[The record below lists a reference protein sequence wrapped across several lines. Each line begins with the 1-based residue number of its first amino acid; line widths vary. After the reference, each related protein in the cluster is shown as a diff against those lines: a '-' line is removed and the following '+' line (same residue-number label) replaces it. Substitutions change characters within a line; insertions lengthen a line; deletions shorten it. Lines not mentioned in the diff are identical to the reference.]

1 MIELAACFALLGAA
15 SNAMGTA
22 CQRKAAAT
30 VPAGGGLRLLLA
42 LARHPVWLAGIGGV
56 VCSAMFQALA
66 LVNGP
71 MALVQPLFIMELPFA
86 LFIAGLLMR
95 RNLPGAGWAAVGGV
109 VGGLAMVLV
118 AADPAGSHEQAP
130 MVRWVPALVL
140 CLGMMATA
148 VVLARTARSPL
159 FRAAVLAAAAAIGN
173 ALTAAML
180 KSASATLESDGF
192 AAFLATWQT
201 YGFAVL
207 GICSL
212 LLLENA
218 LQAGSLAAS
227 QPALTIGDATVS
239 LLLGVMLFGEHIRTG
254 VWLVPELLGA
264 GLIAWGVVRLIRV
277 VPHAQQTLVGDGR
290 ADDRTARPAED
301 RPPGLARPERSDG
314 HTNGGGG

>member
-1 MIELAACFALLGAA
+1 MIGLAACFALLGAA
-15 SNAMGTA
+15 SNAVGTA

-30 VPAGGGLRLLLA
+30 VPAGGGLRLLFA
-42 LARHPVWLAGIGGV
+42 LARHPVWLAGIAGV

-86 LFIAGLLMR
+86 LFVAGLLMR
-95 RNLPGAGWAAVGGV
+95 RGLPAAGWWAVGGM

-118 AADPAGSHEQAP
+118 AADPSGSHDQAP
-130 MVRWVPALVL
+130 MARWIPALAVG
-140 CLGMMATA
+140 LGVMATA
-148 VVLARTARSPL
+148 VVLARASGSSL
-159 FRAAVLAAAAAIGN
+159 FRAAVLAGAAATGN

-180 KSASATLESDGF
+180 KSASATLETDGL
-192 AAFLATWQT
+192 AAFLTTWQT

-207 GICSL
+207 GIASL

-239 LLLGVMLFGEHIRTG
+239 LLLGVLLFGEHIRTG
-254 VWLVPELLGA
+254 VWLLPELLGA
-264 GLIAWGVVRLIRV
+264 GLILWGVLRLTRV
-277 VPHAQQTLVGDGR
+277 VPHAQQTLAGEE
-290 ADDRTARPAED
+290 APA
-301 RPPGLARPERSDG
+301 PASGVSPQLAQPEQSDG
-314 HTNGGGG
+314 HTDGGAG